1 MTLSEYLKSPTGEA
15 YTYLFSKVGFDLR
28 AALETATKSAYKLR
42 PESVDIDEYVNGF
55 IFIFAPNVPIGD
67 RIQFIES
74 SMQTHSPADLRA
86 LYMSLPVEQRRAL
99 SAAESEVR
107 RAIATAIESDPPN
120 RAPID
125 EVAKRL
131 RDASFQPRGAVF
143 ADAVP
148 ASQAYTGRFSRMQQ
162 GLIAGAAVGSLLLLF
177 LTTRD

>member
-15 YTYLFSKVGFDLR
+15 YTYLFSKAGLDLR
-28 AALETATKSAYKLR
+28 SALETATKSAYRLR
-42 PESVDIDEYVNGF
+42 PESVDFNEYVNGF

-107 RAIATAIESDPPN
+107 RAVATAVESDPPN
-120 RAPID
+120 KAPID
-125 EVAKRL
+125 EAVKRL
-131 RDASFQPRGAVF
+131 NTASFQPRASVF
-143 ADAVP
+143 AEAVL
-148 ASQAYTGRFSRMQQ
+148 ASQPSTGRLSRVQQ
-162 GLIAGAAVGSLLLLF
+162 GVIAGAAAGSLLLLF